1 MQTSAR
7 RYSVSR
13 KVATPSFTVGIRRG
27 ASAWI
32 VRVVVSIFALVLL
45 SHVPSALATTYYV
58 SAMGRDSNSG
68 TSTTAPFLTI
78 TKAANLTK
86 PGDIVNVMNGT
97 YGPFIIPHSGSQ
109 SGGYITYRAYPGQ
122 HPTVLKNDST
132 WDGIQLWNS
141 TGGPSYIVVDGFT
154 ILGNAQS
161 ITVSQAQ
168 SAPDGNNTTNGNCI
182 GGSSSVHHVIIRNN
196 NVSYCPGGGMLFT
209 GDYISIY
216 GNIVHHN
223 SFWSPYDTS
232 GITVQGAN
240 SDGSTAAKVFVYD
253 NLLYNNQNYICNK
266 YQTNP
271 CRITDGEGII
281 VDNNK
286 SSKYSGRIQ
295 IYNNITYNNGG
306 AGIFVGGS
314 QHVDIFNNTTYK
326 NNMSA
331 TEPAPF
337 TAHTSG
343 GEIALSNSTDVRVLN
358 NINYGSS
365 SVPMIYTGISSN
377 TGLLWDYNILFNGI
391 GAAPRGAH
399 DLALNPLFVPSP
411 PFNFH
416 LQTGSPAIG
425 SGTSILVPKYDFD
438 GNLRS
443 TSSVDRG
450 AYRH

>member
-1 MQTSAR
+1 MQTLAR

-13 KVATPSFTVGIRRG
+13 KVATSSFTVGIRRR

-32 VRVVVSIFALVLL
+32 VRVVVSIFALAML
-45 SHVPSALATTYYV
+45 SHAPSALATTYYV
-58 SAMGRDSNSG
+58 SATGRDSNSG

-97 YGPFIIPHSGSQ
+97 YGPFIISHSGSP
-109 SGGYITYRAYPGQ
+109 SGGYITYRAYPGH
-122 HPTVLKNDST
+122 HPTVLKNGST

-154 ILGNAQS
+154 ILGNAKS
-161 ITVSQAQ
+161 ITVTQAR
-168 SAPDGNNTTNGNCI
+168 SALDKNNTTNGNCI
-182 GGSSSVHHVIIRNN
+182 SGGSSVHHVAIRNN
-196 NVSYCPGGGMLFT
+196 NVSYCPGAGMMFT
-209 GDYISIY
+209 GDYVSIY
-216 GNIVHHN
+216 SNVIHHN
-223 SFWSPYDTS
+223 SFWSPLATS

-240 SDGSTAAKVFVYD
+240 SDGSTAAKIFVY
-253 NLLYNNQNYICNK
+253 NNVLYNNQNYICNK

-271 CRITDGEGII
+271 CKITDGEGII
-281 VDNNK
+281 VDSNK
-286 SSKYSGRIQ
+286 SSGYSGRIQ

-306 AGIFVGGS
+306 PGISVNRS

-337 TAHTSG
+337 TAHTVG
-343 GEIALSNSTDVRVLN
+343 GEITATQSSDVRVLN
-358 NINYGSS
+358 NIHYGNS
-365 SVPMIYTGISSN
+365 SVPMIYA
-377 TGLLWDYNILFNGI
+377 GLTSVTSLVWDYNILFNGI
-391 GAAPRGAH
+391 GTAPRGAH

-416 LQTGSPAIG
+416 LQTGSRAIG

>member
-1 MQTSAR
+1 VSVLALAAFLCHATS
-7 RYSVSR
+7 V
-13 KVATPSFTVGIRRG
+13 
-27 ASAWI
+27 
-32 VRVVVSIFALVLL
+32 
-45 SHVPSALATTYYV
+45 LATTYYV
-58 SAMGRDSNSG
+58 SATGRDSNSG

-78 TKAANLTK
+78 KKAADLTK

-97 YGPFIIPHSGSQ
+97 YGPFIISRSGSQ
-109 SGGYITYRAYPGQ
+109 SGGYITYQAYPGQ
-122 HPTVLKNDST
+122 HPTVLKNGSA
-132 WDGIQLWNS
+132 WDGIELLNS
-141 TGGPSYIVVDGFT
+141 AGGPSYIVVDGFT

-161 ITVSQAQ
+161 ITVSQAK
-168 SAPDGNNTTNGNCI
+168 SAPDRNNTTNGNCI
-182 GGSSSVHHVIIRNN
+182 GGGDSVDRVIIRNN
-196 NVSYCPGGGMLFT
+196 NFSYCPGGGMLFT

-216 GNIVHHN
+216 NNTIHHN
-223 SFWSPYDTS
+223 SFWSPLDTS
-232 GITVQGAN
+232 GITVQGTN
-240 SDGSTAAKVFVYD
+240 SDGSTAAKIFVYD

-266 YQTNP
+266 YETNP
-271 CRITDGEGII
+271 CQITDGEGII
-281 VDNNK
+281 VDSNK
-286 SSKYSGRIQ
+286 AAGYRGRIQ

-306 AGIFVGGS
+306 PGIAVTQS

-326 NNMSA
+326 NNISA
-331 TEPAPF
+331 TEPPPF

-343 GEIALSNSTDVRVLN
+343 GEIALFQSNDVRVLN

-365 SVPMIYTGISSN
+365 SVPMIYAGITSV

-399 DLALNPLFVPSP
+399 DLALDPLFIPSP

-443 TSSVDRG
+443 PSKVDRG
-450 AYRH
+450 AYRY